1 MIMDPLSSNPGRGRL
16 FLVEFARKSR
26 QTKKMNLPNALTLSR
41 IFAVPLLV
49 VVLLT
54 RFPKPDRDE
63 AMDFWIYLATAIFLA
78 ASATDFFDGYLARK
92 RKQVTTLGIL
102 LDPVADKLLTS
113 AAFISL
119 VELKWVPAWMVV
131 IIIGREFAIMGL
143 RSIAS
148 REGFAIDASELGKI
162 KMFMQVVAITL
173 VILSHRFHW
182 LNSLGKLS
190 LWLVVIF
197 SLVSAIDY
205 FRKFWKKVDSRVK
218 ARQRRKLVLLTKRQA
233 NESTQP
239 AGSAVSAP
247 TLTSDHPT
255 VLGEKNQA

>member
-1 MIMDPLSSNPGRGRL
+1 
-16 FLVEFARKSR
+16 
-26 QTKKMNLPNALTLSR
+26 MNLPNALTLSR

-54 RFPKPDRDE
+54 RFPKPGRDE
-63 AMDFWIYLATAIFLA
+63 AMDFWIYLATAIFLV

-173 VILSHRFHW
+173 VILSHRFYW

-190 LWLVVIF
+190 LWLVVVF

-205 FRKFWKKVDSRVK
+205 FRKFWKKVDNRVK
-218 ARQRRKLVLLTKRQA
+218 ARQRRKLILLTKRRA
-233 NESTQP
+233 NESTQS
-239 AGSAVSAP
+239 AGSTISAS
-247 TLTSDHPT
+247 TLTSDHST
-255 VLGEKNQA
+255 VFGEKNQA